1 MTKAKKAA
9 KNWLKGQH
17 DTIFYTDEK
26 GRRRAIRHI
35 DEVNK
40 GRLEGILASLQ
51 PQLTEAEQTMQQNG
65 IKPAGNVMDTEGHVI
80 EVSNNGQVEKYRYD
94 PDKVSREQAKQDVQN
109 YVKLATS
116 VAEIAALL
124 AA

>member
-1 MTKAKKAA
+1 LTKKEAV

-17 DTIFYTDEK
+17 NTIFYTDEK